1 MIKSEL
7 VKTMI
12 EAHPDLGANN
22 ISKIIDII
30 FNGLSQA
37 LKDGR
42 RIEIR
47 GFGSFSVRQRPE
59 SASRN
64 PRNNIA
70 ITLGE
75 RSIIYFRIGKEFY
88 ERVNNQPE

>member
-7 VKTMI
+7 IKAMTD
-12 EAHPDLGANN
+12 AHPDLGANN
-22 ISKIIDII
+22 ITKIIDII
-30 FNGLSQA
+30 FNELTQA
-37 LKDGR
+37 LKSGK
-42 RIEIR
+42 RIELR

-70 ITLGE
+70 ITLSE
-75 RSIIYFRIGKEFY
+75 RSVIYFRIGKEFY
-88 ERVNNQPE
+88 DRVNNNT